1 MMPRKRKKRR
11 TLPEPTPRVQRA
23 QCPDDVWALD
33 FQFDSDYRGKA
44 FKVCNII
51 DEYTREHIGF
61 ILERSIDAVKVTELL
76 DVVACKR
83 GTCPRV
89 LRMDNGS

>member
-1 MMPRKRKKRR
+1 M
-11 TLPEPTPRVQRA
+11 
-23 QCPDDVWALD
+23 
-33 FQFDSDYRGKA
+33 
-44 FKVCNII
+44 CNII

-76 DVVACKR
+76 DVVACKH
-83 GTCPRV
+83 GTRPRV